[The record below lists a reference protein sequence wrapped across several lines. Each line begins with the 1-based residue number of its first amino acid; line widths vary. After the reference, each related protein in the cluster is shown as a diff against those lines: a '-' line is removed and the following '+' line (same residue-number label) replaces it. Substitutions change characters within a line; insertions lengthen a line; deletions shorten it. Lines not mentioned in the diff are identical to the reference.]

1 LHADAAAAG
10 AQGVPAIDNAL
21 AVVAPL
27 HGHIALN
34 FVRAR
39 VHSKSVHVRLALTQR
54 ASPPHTCLLS
64 RARGAQ
70 VISDYVPVSGRP
82 VVRTGVLGLSLV
94 TVAGLLKLNR
104 DGPGVTATLKSL
116 WRK

>member
-1 LHADAAAAG
+1 MAPIDYGL
-10 AQGVPAIDNAL
+10 AIA
-21 AVVAPL
+21 APL

-34 FVRAR
+34 FVRR
-39 VHSKSVHVRLALTQR
+39 TRIER
-54 ASPPHTCLLS
+54 ASDTLLACS
-64 RARGAQ
+64 APLTLARFRPRAQ
-70 VISDYVPVSGRP
+70 VVSDYVPVAGRA

-94 TVAGLLKLNR
+94 TVAGLMKLNR

>member
-1 LHADAAAAG
+1 MLTSTRLPFG
-10 AQGVPAIDNAL
+10 A
-21 AVVAPL
+21 
-27 HGHIALN
+27 
-34 FVRAR
+34 R
-39 VHSKSVHVRLALTQR
+39 
-54 ASPPHTCLLS
+54 
-64 RARGAQ
+64 Q

-82 VVRTGVLGLSLV
+82 VVRAGVLGLSLA

>member
-1 LHADAAAAG
+1 
-10 AQGVPAIDNAL
+10 VRI
-21 AVVAPL
+21 AP
-27 HGHIALN
+27 H
-34 FVRAR
+34 
-39 VHSKSVHVRLALTQR
+39 
-54 ASPPHTCLLS
+54 PPHLPPLS
-64 RARGAQ
+64 RARACAQ